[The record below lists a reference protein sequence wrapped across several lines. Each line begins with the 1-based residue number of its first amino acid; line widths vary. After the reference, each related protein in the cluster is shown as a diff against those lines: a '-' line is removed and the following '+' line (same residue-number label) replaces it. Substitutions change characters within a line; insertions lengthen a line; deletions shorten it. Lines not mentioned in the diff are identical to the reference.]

1 MLIRLMTVFLFLSMS
16 MAFAGDICEDINDLS
31 NDWNEVAN
39 FLGELEENDDF
50 SDRDLR
56 RFEQYVTD
64 LAEDTYILADALID
78 LGNQRETNLG
88 TTMRKRMAALAE
100 ADSLEAA
107 VARMDNLVDSIDR
120 VTDYCDE

>member
-1 MLIRLMTVFLFLSMS
+1 MLLRLVTVFMFLSMS

-39 FLGELEENDDF
+39 FLDELEESDEF

-88 TTMRKRMAALAE
+88 TQMRKRMAALAD
-100 ADSLEAA
+100 AGSLEAA
-107 VARMDNLVDSIDR
+107 IERMDNLVDSIDR